1 MTHTLSHLFVKK
13 IWTMY
18 TVFTYVLKKQENLK
32 IGNALIDKSH
42 KWRENSLP

>member
-1 MTHTLSHLFVKK
+1 MNNVHRFHLC
-13 IWTMY
+13 T
-18 TVFTYVLKKQENLK
+18 KKQENLK